1 MLGIIIGSLLMVFGF
16 VFGSTVLVIL
26 GLMAAV
32 AFTFLNKPA
41 ETKYIEVERPVGKRT
56 KHIIIAPEPPEE
68 PSLDPYGMFGNVAKV
83 VEKVYNDKEIEGLKK
98 KLEKEGKSK
107 EEIKKEVKGLK
118 EKIRTG
124 EKIMISDVLPFKNY
138 GYGTP
143 SERLFTNFPAYIRK
157 KIFAKAVPPSKEED

>member
-1 MLGIIIGSLLMVFGF
+1 M
-16 VFGSTVLVIL
+16 
-26 GLMAAV
+26 
-32 AFTFLNKPA
+32 
-41 ETKYIEVERPVGKRT
+41 RR
-56 KHIIIAPEPPEE
+56 
-68 PSLDPYGMFGNVAKV
+68 
-83 VEKVYNDKEIEGLKK
+83 
-98 KLEKEGKSK
+98 GKSK

-157 KIFAKAVPPSKEED
+157 KIFAKAVPPSKKRTSPSFSSVPGVPCSSQESSR

>member
-98 KLEKEGKSK
+98 KLEKR
-107 EEIKKEVKGLK
+107 EV
-118 EKIRTG
+118 
-124 EKIMISDVLPFKNY
+124 
-138 GYGTP
+138 
-143 SERLFTNFPAYIRK
+143 
-157 KIFAKAVPPSKEED
+157 